1 MPMSTSGPAEIAEA
15 LKLLWLKFLPQIEE
29 RIAAIEAANRA
40 LLTGSLSAEQR
51 EAAGAAA
58 HKLAG
63 VLGTFGLTEGTNL
76 AREAEQIYTSASA
89 LALDPATSPRLHA
102 IAEQLAHLIQTHQ

>member
-1 MPMSTSGPAEIAEA
+1 MSTSRPAEIAEA
-15 LKLLWLKFLPQIEE
+15 LKLLWQKFLPQIEE
-29 RIAAIEAANRA
+29 RIAVMEGANRA
-40 LLTGSLSAEQR
+40 LLAESLTAEQR

-89 LALDPATSPRLHA
+89 LDPATSPRLHA
-102 IAEQLAHLIQTHQ
+102 LAEQLAHLIQTHQ

>member
-1 MPMSTSGPAEIAEA
+1 MSTSRPAEIAEA
-15 LKLLWLKFLPQIEE
+15 LKLLWLRFLPQIEE
-29 RIAAIEAANRA
+29 RIAVIEAANRA

-76 AREAEQIYTSASA
+76 AREAEQIYTSGS
-89 LALDPATSPRLHA
+89 ALDPATSPRLYTV
-102 IAEQLAHLIQTHQ
+102 AEQLAHLIQIHQ

>member
-1 MPMSTSGPAEIAEA
+1 MSTTGPAEIAEA

-29 RIAAIEAANRA
+29 RIAAMEAANLA
-40 LLTGSLSAEQR
+40 LSTGTLTEDAR
-51 EAAGAAA
+51 DAAHSAA

-76 AREAEQIYTSASA
+76 AREAEQIYTSGS
-89 LALDPATSPRLHA
+89 ALDPSTSPRLHA